1 MRIPRHLVA
10 LAVALTAA
18 ALLFP
23 LIAAATT
30 PIPQGTRIEPPS
42 GAVWEVYCYGNGRTM
57 AAVFEGLSMLL
68 MGGTIGGLVKLAA
81 FIGLVILIGY
91 MAMGLAMGGFNRV
104 YISPFTGLAMLGL
117 AFFGFTARAD
127 IAVVD
132 RNSSYYEVI
141 QDVPFFI
148 AAPAH
153 IFSRMGDKLA
163 EVVEQAIL
171 PVLTTEE
178 ELAFRMHGFGI
189 GPATL
194 QSTINVLPKDA
205 EFLRALAV
213 YTQECVKL
221 DMESVYGTK
230 RDWNV
235 VFAAQDLDD
244 LFGSELNWAEV
255 TIDLDECPGIS
266 GVPTPCSIVW
276 SSCLRPML
284 FADRGTVMDELE
296 EEIADGLGLQPR
308 EYRNI
313 LNEIAANFLGYTS
326 VQANHLLA
334 ASVAASVMDRTLF
347 QHQVGELAYG
357 YAVYQGVT
365 TWEAIGRFIRDL
377 LPEIRTIL
385 EVLLYSFSIFVPF
398 VFFFFRIRTLMTYLA
413 SILWIQLWPVAY
425 VVGNFIALQKLLPLE
440 RITELYGVGL
450 YALPVLHAQAQ
461 YALASSH
468 LPVLL
473 GIMVLGG
480 VVYGGE
486 YALIRGVVQATG
498 HLSATATQAAGEA
511 AAVERVAAR
520 AGVWQRAMYQSQLT
534 GEPVATGGIAEMAAR
549 AAFFEPKPY
558 SFSDPVLGAG
568 EIVHRLGTSRV
579 TTAYGTWEWSREAGG
594 GRGRVAE
601 VGWIGHGEEST
612 LTHFSATAAS
622 QRLSEQYGEAWLEAR
637 RAYQRETTVGLQQTA
652 LLLMGT
658 YLRSQR
664 ATEAATVEE
673 FARALHEQWGW
684 DREHARAFAEEFHK
698 AHRIYAGLDLDSAG
712 TLLGKAAGR
721 YFLGLRVKGGYGYSA
736 QAGSTDDRRFTERAL
751 EALREDKNYQERLR
765 QDVRQF
771 TEQVSRIERAEQAY
785 QERKQEA
792 VSQIRGMVSEVAER
806 LQTDQN
812 AAMARVQQI
821 YGERYAG
828 LVAGGHMTQAAAWE
842 RAARDWYREV
852 TRGLEARV
860 ERLKEGR
867 ADLEMAVPAALVA
880 AQGLE
885 GEVRAEVAARGLEA
899 GERAPAVAAQGDRVA
914 EKGAEGLAPPPGYT
928 RMRGEVQAGM
938 AERQAGV
945 EEGQAELGKK
955 RERAQSDKERLTEDK
970 KFRKQEIEED
980 KKRRT
985 LEGFNRQGVV
995 KTYLEEARREWEKS
1009 QKEAKTSWDDVERIG
1024 PEVPDFSRERK

>member
-296 EEIADGLGLQPR
+296 EEIADGLGLQPH

-622 QRLSEQYGEAWLEAR
+622 QRLSEQYGEAWLQRQAEEVQRVREAR

-664 ATEAATVEE
+664 ATEAATVEP
-673 FARALHEQWGW
+673 FARALHEQWGR
-684 DREHARAFAEEFHK
+684 DQEYARAFAEEFHK

-751 EALREDKNYQERLR
+751 EALREDKNYQERLQSIMRYISGQEVTR

-842 RAARDWYREV
+842 RAARDWYGEV

-995 KTYLEEARREWEKS
+995 KT
-1009 QKEAKTSWDDVERIG
+1009 
-1024 PEVPDFSRERK
+1024 